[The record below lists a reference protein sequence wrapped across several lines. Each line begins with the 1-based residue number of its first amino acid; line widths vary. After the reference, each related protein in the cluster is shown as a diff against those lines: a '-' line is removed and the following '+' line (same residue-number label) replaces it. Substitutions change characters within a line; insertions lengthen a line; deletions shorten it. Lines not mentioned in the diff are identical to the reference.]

1 MLNNTNATCF
11 LNTYCNIN
19 DVSSAAT
26 NFWKL
31 FLLKTKY
38 WKKKNNS
45 RVIILDRCILNW
57 FNVLY
62 EKWTNVIYN
71 YTLNNNDVV
80 PPAIFR
86 WINELTHGQNW
97 CIQDCFKVDFEITFD
112 TNIQWLQWSTLHRI
126 LTKIIT

>member
-1 MLNNTNATCF
+1 MLNYTNATCF

-19 DVSSAAT
+19 DVSSAGT

-31 FLLKTKY
+31 LSVENKILKGTD
-38 WKKKNNS
+38 S
-45 RVIILDRCILNW
+45 RVIILNRCILNW

-71 YTLNNNDVV
+71 YTLNNIDVV

-86 WINELTHGQNW
+86 WINELTHGRNW
-97 CIQDCFKVDFEITFD
+97 CIQDCFKVDFEISFD

>member
-1 MLNNTNATCF
+1 MLNYTNATCF

-19 DVSSAAT
+19 DVSSAGT

-31 FLLKTKY
+31 LSVENKILKRTD
-38 WKKKNNS
+38 S
-45 RVIILDRCILNW
+45 RVIILNRCILNW

-71 YTLNNNDVV
+71 YTLNNIDVV

-86 WINELTHGQNW
+86 WINELTHGRNW
-97 CIQDCFKVDFEITFD
+97 CIQDCFKVDFEISFH

>member
-1 MLNNTNATCF
+1 MLNYTNATCF

-19 DVSSAAT
+19 DVSSAGT

-31 FLLKTKY
+31 LSVENKILKRTD
-38 WKKKNNS
+38 S
-45 RVIILDRCILNW
+45 RVIILNRCILNW

-71 YTLNNNDVV
+71 YTLNNIDVV

-86 WINELTHGQNW
+86 WINELTHGRNW
-97 CIQDCFKVDFEITFD
+97 CIQDCFKVDFEISFD

>member
-1 MLNNTNATCF
+1 MLNYTNATCF

-19 DVSSAAT
+19 DVSSAGT

-31 FLLKTKY
+31 LSVENKILKRTD
-38 WKKKNNS
+38 S
-45 RVIILDRCILNW
+45 RVIILNRCILNW

-71 YTLNNNDVV
+71 YTLNNIDVV

-86 WINELTHGQNW
+86 WINELTHGRNW
-97 CIQDCFKVDFEITFD
+97 CIQDCFKVDFEISFD

-126 LTKIIT
+126 LSKIIT